1 MKERKIRKK
10 RSKEGEIY
18 KKELMKKEAS
28 RSWIKK
34 KKTRNTESGNE
45 ANIERSRSFQ

>member
-34 KKTRNTESGNE
+34 TRNTESGNE